1 MHGMPG
7 MPRHGRTALGWLV
20 RGRREGGTPGR
31 ERHMTAQCVTN
42 RMWAAPGAV
51 RAMPGDSVEV
61 VFSTACRRAGAVCA
75 RAGAGPV
82 LPVDREFFT
91 AGVLGRPRG
100 TGVRR
105 AMLRPNRPRVAKPL
119 RGHAARRRRR
129 VSEPVIPRRPR
140 EGGSVHHGRRE
151 KAQAGGREPG
161 GGARRAC
168 GRRPAAWRRVTV
180 PAQVENRDRLQD
192 GKADTHTHVEQGR
205 AREDLLL
212 CAVANGAQ
220 RVDDDALGQEGARRR
235 PEDPAGGVQDT
246 PGAGGLRRA
255 RHPGMAEAAAQAAPL
270 GGARTPTFGKCD
282 GGTLAGRRWR
292 GKRRGQGRRRWARR
306 WPRTAARPG
315 P

>member
-1 MHGMPG
+1 MRGMPG

-31 ERHMTAQCVTN
+31 ERRMTAQCVTN
-42 RMWAAPGAV
+42 RMRAAPEAV
-51 RAMPGDSVEV
+51 RAVPGDSVEV

-119 RGHAARRRRR
+119 REHAARRRRR
-129 VSEPVIPRRPR
+129 VSEPGIPRRPR

-180 PAQVENRDRLQD
+180 PAQAGDRDRLQAA
-192 GKADTHTHVEQGR
+192 KADAHAHARPRRERQDILLCGVAHGAQRAGHAELGQDGGR
-205 AREDLLL
+205 RRPPRPGGVAQDAHHAGGVRRSRSPAAAWAAEEAAALGDHRVATFGICGDGPRPLGRPRAT
-212 CAVANGAQ
+212 CAVARPCMGG
-220 RVDDDALGQEGARRR
+220 GQVRRI
-235 PEDPAGGVQDT
+235 
-246 PGAGGLRRA
+246 
-255 RHPGMAEAAAQAAPL
+255 
-270 GGARTPTFGKCD
+270 
-282 GGTLAGRRWR
+282 
-292 GKRRGQGRRRWARR
+292 
-306 WPRTAARPG
+306 
-315 P
+315 